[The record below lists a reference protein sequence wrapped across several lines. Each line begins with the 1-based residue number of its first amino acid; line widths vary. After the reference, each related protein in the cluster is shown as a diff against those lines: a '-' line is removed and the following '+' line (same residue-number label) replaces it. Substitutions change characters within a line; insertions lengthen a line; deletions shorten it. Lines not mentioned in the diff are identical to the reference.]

1 MSQRMKRAPTRSI
14 GAGLCVTASL
24 WLSACGSA
32 PVPEPVALSGAHVD
46 EVSPRASIDEFLPWA
61 EEQGQMIIVDKTARK
76 LVLYRHGEAVKT
88 YAVVLGRVTGRKAV
102 EGDRRTPSGV
112 YRITSKRVHP
122 KYDRFLAI
130 SYPKDGAVEQY
141 HTPRGAALTRAVLGQ
156 AAGRRLGGQ
165 IGIHGSDNEQL
176 NRLGINWTFG
186 CVSLANRDIE
196 ELYQEV
202 DEGTPVLIFDD
213 QQP

>member
-1 MSQRMKRAPTRSI
+1 LS
-14 GAGLCVTASL
+14 
-24 WLSACGSA
+24 LSACGSA
-32 PVPEPVALSGAHVD
+32 PLPEPVALSRAPVD
-46 EVSPRASIDEFLPWA
+46 EVPPRRSASIDEFLPWA
-61 EEQGQMIIVDKTARK
+61 EEQGQMIIVDKTTRK

-112 YRITSKRVHP
+112 YRITAKRVHP

-130 SYPKDGAVEQY
+130 SYPNGGDVDQY
-141 HTPRGAALTRAVLGQ
+141 HAARGAAPTRAVLGQ
-156 AAGRRLGGQ
+156 ASGLRPGGQ

-202 DEGTPVLIFDD
+202 DAGTPVLIFDD